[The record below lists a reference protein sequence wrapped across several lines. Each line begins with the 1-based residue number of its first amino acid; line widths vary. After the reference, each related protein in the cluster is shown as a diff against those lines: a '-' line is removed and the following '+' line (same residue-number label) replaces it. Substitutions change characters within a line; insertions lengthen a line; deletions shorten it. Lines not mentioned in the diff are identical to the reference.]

1 MCSRKEQCIRPR
13 CGRASHGQERAG
25 HLRKLAMA
33 SKRMSRGK
41 AQAWSALKALSFSF
55 RFSGNL
61 MAQVITF
68 ASIPILTRYYDPQS
82 YAALGIFVSVV
93 STLAP
98 SSTGKFDVASV
109 VVRTRALSG
118 ALLGAAIWCALIFSG
133 LLLLVAVGVAH
144 FGGAAVIDEL
154 GTLEIYLLA
163 VGVLLAALNTT
174 LKNMATYVEVYYA
187 ISISVLIQA
196 VLTLVIAVG
205 AHYWWTPVNGLVLGF
220 LAGSLMSFLTLV
232 YLLSKHMSM
241 VVLFDFKAIF
251 GAMRS
256 YVTFPLYNASTSV
269 FDGLF
274 VWLPVYFLTV
284 FFGAAEVGLFF
295 LVNRLLV
302 GPLSLVTN
310 SLSPL
315 ILKNSA
321 AAISKRVMPN
331 RSFSDPF
338 LRLSACSVLFCLGFA
353 GGTRCSSTTGLK
365 RVGERCHLHL
375 SSSSHGDF
383 PFCRFHFF
391 TYIFEHWAKRPCRDL
406 EDKWFLH
413 FILSLQL
420 LRWLRQSEKF
430 LIVICLTEIVLYAV
444 QLALIIQS
452 ACQPAK
458 VK

>member
-1 MCSRKEQCIRPR
+1 MPR
-13 CGRASHGQERAG
+13 LSLERF
-25 HLRKLAMA
+25 R
-33 SKRMSRGK
+33 
-41 AQAWSALKALSFSF
+41 SAKFFLQI
-55 RFSGNL
+55 FSGNL
-61 MAQVITF
+61 VAQVITF

-133 LLLLVAVGVAH
+133 LLLLVAVGVTH
-144 FGGAAVIDEL
+144 FGGAAAIDEL

-205 AHYWWTPVNGLVLGF
+205 AHYWQTPVNGLVLGF
-220 LAGSLMSFLTLV
+220 LIGSLMSFLTLV

-241 VVLFDFKAIF
+241 VVLSDFKAIL

-256 YVTFPLYNASTSV
+256 YVTFPLYNASSSV

-274 VWLPVYFLTV
+274 VWLPVYFLTA

-321 AAISKRVMPN
+321 VVISETGDAK
-331 RSFSDPF
+331 SFFFKSF
-338 LRLSACSVLFCLGFA
+338 LRLSACSVLFCLGFLLVVPLLIDYGLGSGWENA
-353 GGTRCSSTTGLK
+353 ATFIYLLLPMVIFRFVVSTFSPIFSSTGRNDLAGIWK
-365 RVGERCHLHL
+365 L
-375 SSSSHGDF
+375 SG
-383 PFCRFHFF
+383 FF
-391 TYIFEHWAKRPCRDL
+391 IS
-406 EDKWFLH
+406 FLVYS
-413 FILSLQL
+413 FFAGAAGI
-420 LRWLRQSEKF
+420 EKF